1 MTETTAQAAGTNT
14 QTISSSISIQPIAE
28 FNPNTEIGASLATR
42 WTTWLDDF
50 EMFLLAS
57 GIQDTKRQQALLL
70 YQAGSRVREI
80 LRQLKDTGEDDDYE
94 RAKTKLTEYFEPQKN
109 RRYEVYKFR
118 EAKQETTE
126 TLDHFH
132 TRLRKLAQTCAFND
146 ADFEIEQQ
154 IIMAGT
160 SSRIRKK
167 ALRDPDYTLK
177 DILIDGRRDE
187 QSRYQAHDI
196 ESKDQTDGSLAPIQ
210 LTRHCYYCG
219 GSYPHQGV
227 CPAKGKSCR
236 KCGKQNHFP
245 KVCRGKYEREPPKRD
260 NTKRHSKK
268 PGKRPINPLKPN
280 ESDQSD
286 SNTEGEDYL
295 YNVRNK
301 KPPQV
306 RVTVCKSSFEA
317 TIYTGATINVID
329 KSTYNKMDGVHLKKT
344 NIKAFAYMSDKP
356 VRFIGK
362 FEAIVE
368 TRKRVTV
375 ATFYVANKPDSG
387 NLISAS
393 TAQELGLISL
403 HVHSVSPSTGDK
415 KIDQILHQHA
425 NVFHGLGK
433 LKGEQIKLNID
444 ASYPPKAQPQR
455 RIPFHVREKVKAELE
470 QLENSDIIERVPES
484 QPTPWVSPVVVV
496 PKKDGGV
503 RLCVDMR
510 QANSAINCV
519 RHPIPT
525 VDDIRLELNGAK
537 WFSKLDLSQAY
548 HQLELEENSRY
559 ITTFT
564 THEGLFRYKRLN
576 YGTNAAAEI
585 FQFTLQQQLRGL
597 HGVRNIAD
605 DIIVYGKTREDHD
618 ANLEKC
624 LQRLSDKGLRLNQ
637 SKCTFLNKTLDF
649 FGQVFSEG
657 GTKPDPK
664 RVRDLREAPT
674 PTSIHDVRSLLG
686 MANYSSRYIAN
697 FATITAPLRELT
709 KKNTQFEWQ
718 DIHQKAFE
726 KLTSALSA
734 SECMA
739 YFDMQKD
746 TFITVDASPV
756 GLSAILSQKTPGK
769 DDEKVVAYASRA
781 LTAVEKRYAQTE
793 CEALAIVWGVEHFH
807 LFVYGKEF
815 TLITDHKP
823 LEVIYGNRN
832 AKSSARVECWVLRLQ
847 PYSFKVVYKPGST
860 NPADYLSRHPIKP
873 SYKQQRMTEEYV
885 NFIALNSVPKA
896 MTIEEIIKAT
906 DEDQVLK
913 GVRAAIKI
921 NNFDYDIVKPF
932 KHVKDELS
940 VTTKGIILRGSRI
953 VIPKSLQQK
962 AIDIAHECHLGL
974 TKTKETFARKNMVS
988 ADRSIGERYLG
999 EVHSVSSSW
1008 KVETTRTNDYDEHA

>member
-1 MTETTAQAAGTNT
+1 M
-14 QTISSSISIQPIAE
+14 
-28 FNPNTEIGASLATR
+28 EI
-42 WTTWLDDF
+42 
-50 EMFLLAS
+50 
-57 GIQDTKRQQALLL
+57 
-70 YQAGSRVREI
+70 
-80 LRQLKDTGEDDDYE
+80 
-94 RAKTKLTEYFEPQKN
+94 
-109 RRYEVYKFR
+109 
-118 EAKQETTE
+118 
-126 TLDHFH
+126 
-132 TRLRKLAQTCAFND
+132 RL
-146 ADFEIEQQ
+146 
-154 IIMAGT
+154 
-160 SSRIRKK
+160 
-167 ALRDPDYTLK
+167 
-177 DILIDGRRDE
+177 
-187 QSRYQAHDI
+187 
-196 ESKDQTDGSLAPIQ
+196 
-210 LTRHCYYCG
+210 
-219 GSYPHQGV
+219 
-227 CPAKGKSCR
+227 
-236 KCGKQNHFP
+236 
-245 KVCRGKYEREPPKRD
+245 
-260 NTKRHSKK
+260 
-268 PGKRPINPLKPN
+268 
-280 ESDQSD
+280 
-286 SNTEGEDYL
+286 
-295 YNVRNK
+295 
-301 KPPQV
+301 
-306 RVTVCKSSFEA
+306 
-317 TIYTGATINVID
+317 
-329 KSTYNKMDGVHLKKT
+329 
-344 NIKAFAYMSDKP
+344 
-356 VRFIGK
+356 
-362 FEAIVE
+362 
-368 TRKRVTV
+368 
-375 ATFYVANKPDSG
+375 NKPDSG

-455 RIPFHVREKVKAELE
+455 RIPFHVRQKVKAELE

-510 QANSAINCV
+510 QANSAINRV

-537 WFSKLDLSQAY
+537 WFSKLDLCQAY

-726 KLTSALSA
+726 KLTSARRIRELHRPEQR
-734 SECMA
+734 SEG
-739 YFDMQKD
+739 Y
-746 TFITVDASPV
+746 
-756 GLSAILSQKTPGK
+756 
-769 DDEKVVAYASRA
+769 DDRRDY
-781 LTAVEKRYAQTE
+781 
-793 CEALAIVWGVEHFH
+793 
-807 LFVYGKEF
+807 
-815 TLITDHKP
+815 
-823 LEVIYGNRN
+823 
-832 AKSSARVECWVLRLQ
+832 KSN
-847 PYSFKVVYKPGST
+847 G
-860 NPADYLSRHPIKP
+860 
-873 SYKQQRMTEEYV
+873 
-885 NFIALNSVPKA
+885 
-896 MTIEEIIKAT
+896 
-906 DEDQVLK
+906 
-913 GVRAAIKI
+913 
-921 NNFDYDIVKPF
+921 
-932 KHVKDELS
+932 
-940 VTTKGIILRGSRI
+940 
-953 VIPKSLQQK
+953 
-962 AIDIAHECHLGL
+962 
-974 TKTKETFARKNMVS
+974 
-988 ADRSIGERYLG
+988 
-999 EVHSVSSSW
+999 
-1008 KVETTRTNDYDEHA
+1008 

>member
-1 MTETTAQAAGTNT
+1 MHPTHQ
-14 QTISSSISIQPIAE
+14 
-28 FNPNTEIGASLATR
+28 
-42 WTTWLDDF
+42 
-50 EMFLLAS
+50 
-57 GIQDTKRQQALLL
+57 KR
-70 YQAGSRVREI
+70 SH
-80 LRQLKDTGEDDDYE
+80 
-94 RAKTKLTEYFEPQKN
+94 N
-109 RRYEVYKFR
+109 
-118 EAKQETTE
+118 
-126 TLDHFH
+126 
-132 TRLRKLAQTCAFND
+132 
-146 ADFEIEQQ
+146 
-154 IIMAGT
+154 
-160 SSRIRKK
+160 
-167 ALRDPDYTLK
+167 
-177 DILIDGRRDE
+177 
-187 QSRYQAHDI
+187 
-196 ESKDQTDGSLAPIQ
+196 
-210 LTRHCYYCG
+210 
-219 GSYPHQGV
+219 GV
-227 CPAKGKSCR
+227 
-236 KCGKQNHFP
+236 FP
-245 KVCRGKYEREPPKRD
+245 FMCEKR
-260 NTKRHSKK
+260 S
-268 PGKRPINPLKPN
+268 
-280 ESDQSD
+280 
-286 SNTEGEDYL
+286 
-295 YNVRNK
+295 
-301 KPPQV
+301 
-306 RVTVCKSSFEA
+306 
-317 TIYTGATINVID
+317 
-329 KSTYNKMDGVHLKKT
+329 
-344 NIKAFAYMSDKP
+344 
-356 VRFIGK
+356 
-362 FEAIVE
+362 
-368 TRKRVTV
+368 
-375 ATFYVANKPDSG
+375 
-387 NLISAS
+387 
-393 TAQELGLISL
+393 
-403 HVHSVSPSTGDK
+403 
-415 KIDQILHQHA
+415 
-425 NVFHGLGK
+425 K
-433 LKGEQIKLNID
+433 LK
-444 ASYPPKAQPQR
+444 
-455 RIPFHVREKVKAELE
+455 LE

-510 QANSAINCV
+510 QANSAINRV

-664 RVRDLREAPT
+664 RVKDLREAPT

-709 KKNTQFEWQ
+709 KKNTQFEWR

-746 TFITVDASPV
+746 TYITVDASPV

-793 CEALAIVWGVEHFH
+793 REALAIVWGVEHFH

-832 AKSSARVECWVLRLQ
+832 ANHLLVWSAG
-847 PYSFKVVYKPGST
+847 F
-860 NPADYLSRHPIKP
+860 
-873 SYKQQRMTEEYV
+873 
-885 NFIALNSVPKA
+885 
-896 MTIEEIIKAT
+896 
-906 DEDQVLK
+906 
-913 GVRAAIKI
+913 
-921 NNFDYDIVKPF
+921 
-932 KHVKDELS
+932 
-940 VTTKGIILRGSRI
+940 
-953 VIPKSLQQK
+953 
-962 AIDIAHECHLGL
+962 
-974 TKTKETFARKNMVS
+974 
-988 ADRSIGERYLG
+988 
-999 EVHSVSSSW
+999 
-1008 KVETTRTNDYDEHA
+1008 